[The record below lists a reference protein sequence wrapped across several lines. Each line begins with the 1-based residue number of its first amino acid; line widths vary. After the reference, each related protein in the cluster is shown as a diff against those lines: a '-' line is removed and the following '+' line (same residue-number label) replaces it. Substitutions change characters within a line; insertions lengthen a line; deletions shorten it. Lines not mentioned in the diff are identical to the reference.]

1 VERAYSKDAA
11 DDFIIHLESDLPMI
25 AGMVNHPNC
34 TMKQNEQLRFT
45 LLKFTLPIRG
55 ANIALALAALALLN
69 SCATNDSQSS
79 SSGADAFD
87 KADANHDG
95 QLSLDEASDYLV
107 NQIFDSRDSNHDGQ
121 LTQEEWTGGD
131 STRLAAFK
139 KRDTNHDG
147 IVTREEAIAYA
158 RKYGVAKQIIHEAD
172 KNGDDKLSRAEVQ
185 AYYASRE
192 GPPN

>member
-1 VERAYSKDAA
+1 
-11 DDFIIHLESDLPMI
+11 
-25 AGMVNHPNC
+25 MVNHPNC
-34 TMKQNEQLRFT
+34 NMKQNEQLRFT
-45 LLKFTLPIRG
+45 LFNSTLPIR
-55 ANIALALAALALLN
+55 AATISLAIAAFAVLN
-69 SCATNDSQSS
+69 GCATNDNQSS
-79 SSGADAFD
+79 NQTGADRFD
-87 KADANHDG
+87 IADANHDG
-95 QLSLDEASDYLV
+95 QLSVDEASDYLV
-107 NQIFDSRDSNHDGQ
+107 NQIFDSRDSNHDGK

-147 IVTREEAIAYA
+147 IVTKEEAIEYA
-158 RKYGVAKQIIHEAD
+158 RKYGVAKQIVKEAD

>member
-1 VERAYSKDAA
+1 
-11 DDFIIHLESDLPMI
+11 
-25 AGMVNHPNC
+25 
-34 TMKQNEQLRFT
+34 MKQNEHLRFT
-45 LLKFTLPIRG
+45 LFKSTLPIRG
-55 ANIALALAALALLN
+55 AAIAFAIAALAVLN
-69 SCATNDSQSS
+69 GCATNDSQSS

-87 KADANHDG
+87 RADANHDG

-107 NQIFDSRDSNHDGQ
+107 NQIFDSRDTNHDGQ

-131 STRLAAFK
+131 SSRLAAFK
-139 KRDTNHDG
+139 KRDTNNDG

-158 RKYGVAKQIIHEAD
+158 RKYGVAKQIIREAD

>member
-1 VERAYSKDAA
+1 
-11 DDFIIHLESDLPMI
+11 
-25 AGMVNHPNC
+25 MVNHPNC
-34 TMKQNEQLRFT
+34 NMKQNEQLRFT
-45 LLKFTLPIRG
+45 LFNSTNAIRG
-55 ANIALALAALALLN
+55 AAVAVAVAALAVLN
-69 SCATNDSQSS
+69 GCATDNSQSS
-79 SSGADAFD
+79 NNSGADAFD

-121 LTQEEWTGGD
+121 LTQEECTGGD
-131 STRLAAFK
+131 SSRLAAFK

-158 RKYGVAKQIIHEAD
+158 RKYGIAKQIMREAD